1 MNSNQSNQ
9 SKSSYRILASHPDTG
24 TLRLVRDSISNL
36 LDIEIDTSPS
46 PEYAFELSIKRPYSL
61 FIFGINMP
69 NLKGPLLYDMLCL
82 VYSKVHE
89 NEPQFP
95 PVIFIGDET
104 DNNKTEELKKDAR
117 VKSVLYRPLSI
128 ERLISVAKEAMH
140 LQ

>member
-69 NLKGPLLYDMLCL
+69 NLKGPLLHDMLCL

-95 PVIFIGDET
+95 PVIFIGDES

-140 LQ
+140 IQ

>member
-69 NLKGPLLYDMLCL
+69 NLQGPLLYDMLCL

-95 PVIFIGDET
+95 PVIFIGDES

-140 LQ
+140 IQ

>member
-95 PVIFIGDET
+95 PVIFIGDES

>member
-24 TLRLVRDSISNL
+24 TLRLVRDSITNL

-95 PVIFIGDET
+95 PVIFIGDES

-140 LQ
+140 IQ

>member
-1 MNSNQSNQ
+1 MHSNQSNQ

-82 VYSKVHE
+82 VYSKVHD

-95 PVIFIGDET
+95 PVIFIGDES

-140 LQ
+140 IQ

>member
-9 SKSSYRILASHPDTG
+9 SKSSYRILTSHPDTG

-82 VYSKVHE
+82 VYSKVHD

-95 PVIFIGDET
+95 PVIFIGDES
-104 DNNKTEELKKDAR
+104 DNNKTDELKKDAR

-140 LQ
+140 IQ

>member
-82 VYSKVHE
+82 VYSKVHD

-95 PVIFIGDET
+95 PVIFIGDES

-140 LQ
+140 IQ

>member
-95 PVIFIGDET
+95 PVIFIGDES

-140 LQ
+140 IQ

>member
-9 SKSSYRILASHPDTG
+9 SKSSHRILRHIQ
-24 TLRLVRDSISNL
+24 TLEHFVWLGFYYKICWISKLIHLHLQN
-36 LDIEIDTSPS
+36 
-46 PEYAFELSIKRPYSL
+46 AFELSIKRPYSL

-69 NLKGPLLYDMLCL
+69 NLNGPLLYDMLCL
-82 VYSKVHE
+82 VYSKVHDK
-89 NEPQFP
+89 EPQFP
-95 PVIFIGDET
+95 PVIFIGDES
-104 DNNKTEELKKDAR
+104 DNNKTDELKKDAR

>member
-1 MNSNQSNQ
+1 
-9 SKSSYRILASHPDTG
+9 
-24 TLRLVRDSISNL
+24 
-36 LDIEIDTSPS
+36 
-46 PEYAFELSIKRPYSL
+46 
-61 FIFGINMP
+61 MP

-82 VYSKVHE
+82 VYSKVHD

-95 PVIFIGDET
+95 PVIFIGDES

-140 LQ
+140 YNKTSMVPDLVKTAESH

>member
-82 VYSKVHE
+82 VYSKVHD

-95 PVIFIGDET
+95 PVIFIGDES
-104 DNNKTEELKKDAR
+104 DNNKTDELKKDAR

-140 LQ
+140 IQ

>member
-9 SKSSYRILASHPDTG
+9 SKSSYRILTSHPDTG

-95 PVIFIGDET
+95 PVIFIGDES

-140 LQ
+140 IQ

>member
-9 SKSSYRILASHPDTG
+9 LKSSHRILASHPDTG
-24 TLRLVRDSISNL
+24 TLRLVRDSITNL

-69 NLKGPLLYDMLCL
+69 NLQGPLLYDMLCL
-82 VYSKVHE
+82 VYSKVHDK
-89 NEPQFP
+89 EPQFP
-95 PVIFIGDET
+95 PVIFIGDES
-104 DNNKTEELKKDAR
+104 DNNKTDELKKDAR

>member
-82 VYSKVHE
+82 VYSKVHDK
-89 NEPQFP
+89 EPQFP
-95 PVIFIGDET
+95 PVIFIGDES

>member
-95 PVIFIGDET
+95 PVIFIGDES

-128 ERLISVAKEAMH
+128 ERLINVAKEAMH
-140 LQ
+140 IQ